1 MVCLNTDQGKEGGGL
16 ISPIEWRMIT
26 DDSLSPLIHFIK
38 KKKGKMIN
46 HSC

>member
-1 MVCLNTDQGKEGGGL
+1 VDYIKYGLFKYRSRKEGGGL

-38 KKKGKMIN
+38 KKKG
-46 HSC
+46 